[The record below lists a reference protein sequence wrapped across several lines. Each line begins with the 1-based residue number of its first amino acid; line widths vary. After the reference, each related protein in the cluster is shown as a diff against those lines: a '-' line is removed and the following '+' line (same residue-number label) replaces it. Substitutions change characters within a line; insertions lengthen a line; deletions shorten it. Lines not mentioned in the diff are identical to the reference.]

1 MIGAIATG
9 NYAIIK
15 PSENALAT
23 SKVIAKIIG
32 ETFNEE
38 YIACVLGDVNATIE
52 LTNSQIDHIFFT
64 GSSEVGKKIMATAS
78 KQLIPVTLELGGK
91 SPVVID

>member
-1 MIGAIATG
+1 MIGAIAAG
-9 NYAIIK
+9 NCAIIK

-52 LTNSQIDHIFFT
+52 LTNSQIDHIF
-64 GSSEVGKKIMATAS
+64 SLVAVKLVKKS
-78 KQLIPVTLELGGK
+78 WLLQVNN
-91 SPVVID
+91 